1 MGLTHP
7 GVTYPLLSLET
18 SGLEV
23 PRGVGRASCAHPALG
38 TSAWP
43 RAEFCSCRVQ
53 MWSLEL
59 CSKLKKALQI
69 VLLLR
74 VHPVLPRD
82 MVLWISRESGLV
94 KAWFK
99 QSTSFLLYRRKG
111 FEPGFPACGPCFCAG
126 CPLMRDST
134 GMCAVTLQLLIGA
147 LHRVTVQ
154 GNSRT

>member
-1 MGLTHP
+1 MLRTCCCHWRHRDWK
-7 GVTYPLLSLET
+7 LLVVVAE
-18 SGLEV
+18 
-23 PRGVGRASCAHPALG
+23 RAVHTPALG

-53 MWSLEL
+53 IWSLEL

-74 VHPVLPRD
+74 MHPVLPRD
-82 MVLWISRESGLV
+82 MVFWISWESGLV

-99 QSTSFLLYRRKG
+99 QSPSFTALLYRRKG
-111 FEPGFPACGPCFCAG
+111 FEPGFPACGPCYRAG

-134 GMCAVTLQLLIGA
+134 GMCAVTLQLLTGA